1 MHRFLY
7 EKIVGAKVMR
17 GNMRGHLT
25 FYEQMMMQVPGKKD
39 NIDEEKMCTG
49 CPYHRKDFAYRYW
62 GYLEYAEPLSQKE
75 MKDYELKAVSASV
88 WICCAGKFSLSVP
101 IPLWSVVKSSGKYNA
116 IKIN

>member
-1 MHRFLY
+1 MHRILY

-49 CPYHRKDFAYRYW
+49 CQYHRKDFAYRYCLHTECPYVK
-62 GYLEYAEPLSQKE
+62 GHKTFRKE
-75 MKDYELKAVSASV
+75 AYEMPGQMC
-88 WICCAGKFSLSVP
+88 ICLMTVP
-101 IPLWSVVKSSGKYNA
+101 
-116 IKIN
+116 